1 MEEKDKLFEVKMIYP
16 RGSRLD
22 EVFEQKPLKIKV
34 NNEVLNEIK
43 DSKEDK
49 KPENLSE
56 IKIHKDPTVNG
67 MLMDWVNENK
77 KKGIS
82 FKF

>member
-16 RGSRLD
+16 KGSRLN
-22 EVFEQKPLKIKV
+22 EVLEQKPFKIKV
-34 NNEVLNEIK
+34 NNNINEVK
-43 DSKEDK
+43 DLKVTFKDK

-56 IKIHKDPTVNG
+56 NLIHKDPTVNS

-77 KKGIS
+77 KK
-82 FKF
+82 

>member
-16 RGSRLD
+16 KGSRLD
-22 EVFEQKPLKIKV
+22 EVLCQKPLKFKV
-34 NNEVLNEIK
+34 NNNINEIK
-43 DSKEDK
+43 DLKVTFKDK

-56 IKIHKDPTVNG
+56 IKIHKDPTVNN

-77 KKGIS
+77 KK
-82 FKF
+82 

>member
-16 RGSRLD
+16 KGSRLD
-22 EVFEQKPLKIKV
+22 EVLNQKPLKIKV
-34 NNEVLNEIK
+34 NNNINEVKDFQIK
-43 DSKEDK
+43 IKDK

-56 IKIHKDPTVNG
+56 NLIHKDPTVNS

-77 KKGIS
+77 KK
-82 FKF
+82 